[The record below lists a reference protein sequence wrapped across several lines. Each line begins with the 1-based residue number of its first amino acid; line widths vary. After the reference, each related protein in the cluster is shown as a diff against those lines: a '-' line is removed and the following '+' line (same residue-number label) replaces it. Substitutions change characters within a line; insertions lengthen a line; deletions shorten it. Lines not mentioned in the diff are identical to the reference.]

1 MPAIHV
7 HLPPTTVQP
16 LGDVGGQRRINT
28 SRAFST
34 STSFFSQY
42 DDDDELIT
50 YPPIIEALH
59 AMDASMPLLNMPQY
73 ESMLVSN
80 GIAYA
85 NGVIGIL
92 EEFFVDIIG
101 MPIGAVQSFLAVS
114 YQLIRRARKGKAREQ
129 SAEV

>member
-1 MPAIHV
+1 M
-7 HLPPTTVQP
+7 QP

-80 GIAYA
+80 GIAYV
-85 NGVIGIL
+85 NGVIGIS